1 MYESA
6 QDVPHRVLDVLR
18 TFLAASSR
26 GEQTVLV
33 LETRNC
39 TLTKKYRN
47 VETVAGAPASS
58 PTNRKKVNPARAK
71 SSGRKWKTRKHL
83 EPQLVTRKTTLRGTT
98 WWTPPR
104 RPRS

>member
-58 PTNRKKVNPARAK
+58 PTNRKKVNPARAN
-71 SSGRKWKTRKHL
+71 SSGRKWKTRISWRL
-83 EPQLVTRKTTLRGTT
+83 
-98 WWTPPR
+98 
-104 RPRS
+104 S